1 VAVSASL
8 LPHLARVTIARRLLL
23 GPQARLRRTAEI
35 SRLRDVGEKL
45 YSKHFLVVVAP
56 SLQTESRIA
65 IAVTTKI
72 EKRATGRNR
81 IKRRIREIFRQNR
94 HSLTQPL
101 DILVVARRDVQLCE
115 FSDYRRQIL
124 GALKNRGYLATTS
137 A

>member
-1 VAVSASL
+1 
-8 LPHLARVTIARRLLL
+8 
-23 GPQARLRRTAEI
+23 LRRTAEI